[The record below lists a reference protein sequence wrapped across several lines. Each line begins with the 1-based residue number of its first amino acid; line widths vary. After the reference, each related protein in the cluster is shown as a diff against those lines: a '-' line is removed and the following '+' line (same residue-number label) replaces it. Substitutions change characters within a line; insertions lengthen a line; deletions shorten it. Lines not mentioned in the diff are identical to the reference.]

1 MDIGQAFSGLV
12 GDLIE
17 VLPTSPFREFIE
29 DFEELPYLGYLNWF
43 FPVRGCLIVM
53 AAWLGAVTLFY
64 LYSIVM
70 RWVKMIGD

>member
-12 GDLIE
+12 DDIIE
-17 VLPTSPFREFIE
+17 LLPTSPFQQFLE

-43 FPVRGCLIVM
+43 FPVRGCLIVL
-53 AAWLGAVTLFY
+53 AAWLGAIALFY